1 MRAAD
6 EPGRD
11 KPAIL
16 AHAPGAAG
24 PVSRLAG
31 PTPAYNRVMLHTLHQ
46 MLAPA
51 VMERLT
57 LLLNHV
63 LGGEAVATQRL
74 LPHAGK
80 VVQIEALG
88 WPALLPPPPS
98 LAWRITPAGLLE
110 WCGAEAPPSSEL
122 RLRLPADNPAWLA
135 ARLVAGELPKVDVAG
150 DAALA
155 GDVNWLM
162 QNLRWDLAA
171 DLERVFPPPVAA
183 GLVRAGGALSRALLA
198 AMQGAGALRDRWRPR
213 PGA

>member
-1 MRAAD
+1 
-6 EPGRD
+6 
-11 KPAIL
+11 
-16 AHAPGAAG
+16 
-24 PVSRLAG
+24 
-31 PTPAYNRVMLHTLHQ
+31 MLHTLHQ

-80 VVQIEALG
+80 VIRIEVLD
-88 WPALLPPPPS
+88 WPSLLPPPPS

-110 WCGAEAPPSSEL
+110 WSGADLPAASDL
-122 RLRLPADNPAWLA
+122 RLRLAADNPALLA
-135 ARLVAGELPKVDVAG
+135 ARLAAGERPPVDIAG

-171 DLERVFPPPVAA
+171 DLERLLPPPVAA
-183 GLVRAGGALSRALLA
+183 ALVRAGSALSQGLLA
-198 AMQGAGALRDRWRPR
+198 AVQGAGALRDRWRSR
-213 PGA
+213 QGA

>member
-1 MRAAD
+1 
-6 EPGRD
+6 
-11 KPAIL
+11 
-16 AHAPGAAG
+16 
-24 PVSRLAG
+24 
-31 PTPAYNRVMLHTLHQ
+31 MLHTLQQ

-80 VVQIEALG
+80 VVQIEAMG

-110 WCGAEAPPSSEL
+110 WCGAEPPPASEL
-122 RLRLPADNPAWLA
+122 RLRLAADNPAWLA
-135 ARLVAGELPKVDVAG
+135 ARLLAGELPPVDVAG

-171 DLERVFPPPVAA
+171 DLDRILPPPLAA
-183 GLVRAGGALSRALLA
+183 ALVRAGSALSRGLLA
-198 AMQGAGALRDRWRPR
+198 AMQGAGALRDRWRSR

>member
-1 MRAAD
+1 
-6 EPGRD
+6 
-11 KPAIL
+11 
-16 AHAPGAAG
+16 
-24 PVSRLAG
+24 
-31 PTPAYNRVMLHTLHQ
+31 MLHTLHQ

-51 VMERLT
+51 VMDRVT

-63 LGGEAVATQRL
+63 LASEPVATARL

-80 VVQIEALG
+80 VVQIEAQG
-88 WPALLPPPPS
+88 WPSLLPPLPP

-110 WCGAEAPPSSEL
+110 WCGAEASPASEL
-122 RLRLPADNPAWLA
+122 HLRVKADNPALLA
-135 ARLVAGELPKVDVAG
+135 ARVASGEMPAVDVAG

-171 DLERVFPPPVAA
+171 DLERVLPPSVAA
-183 GLVRAGGALSRALLA
+183 TLVRAGSGLARALQA
-198 AMQGAGALRDRWRPR
+198 AVQGLGALRDRWPSR